1 MPRVVILG
9 GGVAGLSAAHELA
22 ERGFEV
28 VVLERRHRLG
38 GKARSIQVPPTRL
51 GPDPHRVH
59 PADSAGAWAPG
70 EHGFRFFPGFYRHV
84 IDTMAR
90 IPTGPGT
97 TVADCLVPTS
107 RLGISQY
114 ERPMFQFPSR
124 FPTKPSD
131 AVTMLEG
138 TLLAFSPIVGLQP
151 DELAYFVAR
160 IWQIL
165 TSCPERRLAEYEKIP
180 WWTFIG
186 AESRSPSYQKFLASG
201 ITRSLVA
208 AKARTASTRTIGDIF
223 VQLILTILDPLAGS
237 ADRVLDGPT
246 SSVWIEPWEQWLSTI
261 GVEFRKA
268 ATITGIE
275 CDRGRIAGVVVGGA
289 DHSEVVTGD
298 CYVCCLPIERV
309 ASLLTPAILEADPR
323 LANLEALAQNVEW
336 MNGVQFYLRA
346 PLPLLHGHV
355 IHIDTEWALTSISQ
369 LQFWRKDTVDRY
381 AGRAEVREILSVDV
395 SDWEQPGLGG
405 RPAKECGRLGVAM
418 EVWEQLKRSLSNSG
432 LGELRDADLAAW
444 FMDPDIR
451 PDPTKVGLLTN
462 IEPLL
467 VNLADSWQLRPD
479 AVTAIPN
486 LFLASDYVRTYTDLA
501 TMEAANE
508 AARRAANGVLDA
520 TGHDGARCS
529 VWPLLDPPA
538 QAPLRDYDAT
548 RFKLGLPW
556 DSAFVAAA
564 AAGFEAAEPALGEAA
579 AQMTAVEPLVAT
591 IQRVNLSLRQAE
603 KSSELG
609 KVERVLIPELE
620 RMRDQMLPIA
630 TPEPVTE
637 TSVPSI
643 VSVADPTEKVA
654 ARPAGEG
661 LVAREPRDGNEDGP
675 TLFSERL
682 EWYRQHVVGALEWL
696 VPDQEP
702 RQYLYRPMRE
712 FIERPAKGLRPG
724 LCLAAC
730 RCYGGTFDDAL
741 RSAAGLELLHHAFLV
756 HDDIEDGSLSRR
768 GATTLHRQVG
778 ESAAINIGD
787 ALNAYAMRTLRGNVE
802 QLGPEKALAIFDEMD
817 HLLVESLEGQ
827 AIELGW
833 VRDNDTDVG
842 VEDYLRMV
850 LKKTAWYSF
859 IHPLRIGALVA
870 GASDDLDRFNRFGF
884 LLGAAFQI
892 QDDVLNLTG
901 AATRYGK
908 EIGGDLWEGKRTLV
922 LARALARSAPGQRA
936 LLEGFLGHRRDQR
949 LPREVDAIHDVL
961 VQTGAIE
968 WARSAASALV
978 AGARAQL
985 PVAFRGA
992 DDGPDLGFI
1001 RSLVD
1006 YVVDRDV

>member
-1 MPRVVILG
+1 V
-9 GGVAGLSAAHELA
+9 
-22 ERGFEV
+22 
-28 VVLERRHRLG
+28 
-38 GKARSIQVPPTRL
+38 
-51 GPDPHRVH
+51 
-59 PADSAGAWAPG
+59 AWAPG

-90 IPTGPGT
+90 IPTAPGR
-97 TVADCLVPTS
+97 TVADRLVPTS

-114 ERPMFQFPSR
+114 ERPMFEFPSR

-131 AVTMLEG
+131 AATMLEG
-138 TLLAFSPIVGLQP
+138 TLVAFSPVVGLQP
-151 DELAYFVAR
+151 EELAHFVAR

-186 AESRSPSYQKFLASG
+186 AESRSSSYQKFLASG

-246 SSVWIEPWEQWLSTI
+246 SSVWIEPWEQWLTSI
-261 GVEFRKA
+261 GVEFCKT

-275 CDRGRIAGVVVGGA
+275 CDQGRIAGVVVEGS
-289 DHSEVVTGD
+289 DHPEVVTGD
-298 CYVCCLPIERV
+298 YYVCCLPIERV
-309 ASLLTPAILEADPR
+309 APLLTPAIVEADPR
-323 LANLEALAQNVEW
+323 LANLESLARNVEW

-346 PLPLLHGHV
+346 PLPLVHGHV

-369 LQFWRKDTVDRY
+369 LQFWRGETVDQY
-381 AGRAEVREILSVDV
+381 TGRDEVREILSVDV
-395 SDWEQPGLGG
+395 SDWEQPGLDG
-405 RPAKECGRLGVAM
+405 RPAMECDRLGVAM
-418 EVWEQLKRSLSNSG
+418 EVWEQLKRSINSSG
-432 LGELRDADLAAW
+432 FGELKDEDLSAW

-451 PDPTKVGLLTN
+451 PDPTKAGVLTN

-508 AARRAANGVLDA
+508 AARRAVNGVLDA
-520 TGHDGARCS
+520 TGYVGVRCS

-538 QAPLRDYDAT
+538 LAPLRDYDAT

-564 AAGFEAAEPALGEAA
+564 ATGFEIAEPGLGEAA
-579 AQMTAVEPLVAT
+579 AQMKEVEPLIAV
-591 IQRVNLSLRQAE
+591 IKHINVGLGHAE
-603 KSSELG
+603 KAVELG
-609 KVERVLIPELE
+609 KVERELIPELE
-620 RMRDQMLPIA
+620 RLRDQILPMT
-630 TPEPVTE
+630 TPAPVTE

-643 VSVADPTEKVA
+643 IPVAGPMVKAA
-654 ARPAGEG
+654 ARPANENAGAGE
-661 LVAREPRDGNEDGP
+661 AQDYNENGP
-675 TLFSERL
+675 IPFSERL
-682 EWYRQHVVGALEWL
+682 EWYRHIVAAALEWL

-702 RQYLYRPMRE
+702 REYLYRPMRE
-712 FIERPAKGLRPG
+712 FIDRPAKGLRPG

-730 RCYGGTFDDAL
+730 LCYGGTCDDAL

-778 ESAAINIGD
+778 EAAAINVGD
-787 ALNAYAMRTLRGNVE
+787 ALNAYAMRTLRGNVG
-802 QLGPEKALAIFDEMD
+802 QLGPGKALAIFDEMD

-833 VRDNDTDVG
+833 VRDNNTEVG

-922 LARALARSAPGQRA
+922 LARALAQAAPSERA
-936 LLEGFLGHRRDQR
+936 LLVRFLGRRRDQR
-949 LPREVDAIHDVL
+949 LPREVDAVHDVL
-961 VQTGAIE
+961 VHTGAID
-968 WARSAASALV
+968 WGRSAASVLID
-978 AGARAQL
+978 GAREQL
-985 PVAFRGA
+985 PVALRGA
-992 DDGPDLGFI
+992 DEGPDLGFI